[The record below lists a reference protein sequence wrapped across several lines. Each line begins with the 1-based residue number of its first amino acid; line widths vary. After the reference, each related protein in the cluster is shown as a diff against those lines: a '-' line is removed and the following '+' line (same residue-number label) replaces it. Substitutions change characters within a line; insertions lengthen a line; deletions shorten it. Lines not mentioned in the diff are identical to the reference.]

1 MDDTV
6 IGICGLGRMGAAMAE
21 RLLAQGRTL
30 VVWNRD
36 AAKAAPLVALG
47 ARLADSPA
55 ALVASC
61 GTVITMLFD
70 ADAVQSVYSGP
81 HGLLSARADGRL
93 FIEMS
98 TIGPEA
104 IAALADAVEQAGG
117 ALVECPVGGTIGP
130 AREGRLLGLVG
141 GDAANVARARPI
153 LDLLCRRVEHAGP
166 IGAGARLKLAVN
178 LPLLVY
184 WQALREA
191 VGLVA
196 DLDMPPEQLADLMAD
211 TSGACMAVKHRVGE
225 LAALLAGGADPGVA
239 FEAKGAVK
247 DLSQMVQT
255 AAMQGRVAPVTAA
268 ARDAFAVA
276 AAGPIAGRD
285 AMAIS
290 ALDWAARRAD
300 RT

>member
-21 RLLAQGRTL
+21 RLLSQGRTL

-36 AAKAAPLVALG
+36 PAKAAPLVALG

-55 ALVASC
+55 AVAAAC
-61 GTVITMLFD
+61 GTVITMLYD
-70 ADAVQSVYSGP
+70 AAAVQAVYSGP
-81 HGLLSARADGRL
+81 QGLLSRPAQGRL

-104 IAALADAVEQAGG
+104 IAGLARSVAGAGG
-117 ALVECPVGGTIGP
+117 ALLECPVGGTIGP

-141 GDAANVARARPI
+141 GDPDTVARARPL

-166 IGAGARLKLAVN
+166 LGAGARLKLAVN

-191 VGLVA
+191 MGLVA
-196 DLDMPPEQLADLMAD
+196 YLDMPPERLADLMAD

-225 LAALLAGGADPGVA
+225 LAALLADGAEPGLS
-239 FEAKGAVK
+239 FEARGAVK
-247 DLSQMVQT
+247 DLSQMVDT
-255 AAMQGRVAPVTAA
+255 ATAQGQAAPVTAA
-268 ARDAFAVA
+268 ARDAFAAA

-285 AMAIS
+285 AMAIT
-290 ALDWAARRAD
+290 ALDWAALRAD